1 MSTIKSLPLGL
12 VLLLLSM
19 GVSNAGE
26 ATDRLNHF
34 FANVQSMQAHFVQSV
49 GNQPAIASQQVS
61 TKLERSEGL
70 LRIQRPGRFR
80 WDYQKPYEQEI
91 VADGKQLWVFDKE
104 MDQVIVK
111 PLDLVLGNTPAI
123 LLSGN
128 ASLTDRFVIEEL
140 PDIKDEGLSWLS
152 LKPKEPDASY
162 EKVWLGFNTKTLV
175 AMDLV
180 DGFGQKTQLRFTE
193 LQLNPKIDPKLFVF
207 TPPPGVDVIGEG
219 NTD

>member
-1 MSTIKSLPLGL
+1 MLTKNSLSLGL
-12 VLLLLSM
+12 ALLLASM
-19 GVSNAGE
+19 GVCQAGE
-26 ATDRLNHF
+26 ATDRLNRF

-49 GNQPAIASQQVS
+49 ASQPALASQQIS
-61 TKLERSEGL
+61 NKLERSEGL
-70 LRIQRPGRFR
+70 LRILRPGRFR

-91 VADGKQLWVFDKE
+91 VADGKRLWVFDIE

-128 ASLTDRFVIEEL
+128 ASLTDRFIIDEL
-140 PDIKDEGLSWLS
+140 PDVKEEGLSWLS
-152 LKPKEPDASY
+152 LKPKEAEASY
-162 EKVWLGFNTKTLV
+162 EKVWLGFNAKTLV

-193 LQLNPKIDPKLFVF
+193 LQLNPRIDPKVFDF
-207 TPPPGVDVIGEG
+207 TPPPGVDVIGDA
-219 NTD
+219 TAD